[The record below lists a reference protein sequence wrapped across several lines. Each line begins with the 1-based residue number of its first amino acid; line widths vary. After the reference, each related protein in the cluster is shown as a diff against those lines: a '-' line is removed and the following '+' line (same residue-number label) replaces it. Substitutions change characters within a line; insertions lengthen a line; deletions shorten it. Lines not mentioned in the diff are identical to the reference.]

1 MSTYYPRRSFCLLK
15 VAAVAAAGAALYHVL
30 GKPHQC
36 TASGCRQPGGMGASG
51 GGPTFHVR
59 DVAREEYQQRKAE
72 VLRWKLDRLDR
83 KRQEVMVALQA
94 VQGTMTAA
102 AAETGTATVA
112 AGAAVPAPAAVRAE
126 VPPASLAAASPT
138 ALPLASPLHQEAM
151 VVLEAGQAVQGVAT
165 AASSSAGTGTL
176 AAAVQRPVPVRA
188 QVAAV
193 EPATM
198 PTESAPIALP
208 QASLAMPPQP
218 IAPGVVGALPVPGEV
233 DPTPADFTQQS

>member
-36 TASGCRQPGGMGASG
+36 TASGCRQPGGMGASE

-112 AGAAVPAPAAVRAE
+112 AAAVPAVRAE
-126 VPPASLAAASPT
+126 VPPATPAAASPT
-138 ALPLASPLHQEAM
+138 AFPLASPLHQEAM
-151 VVLEAGQAVQGVAT
+151 VVLEAGQVVQGVAT
-165 AASSSAGTGTL
+165 AASSSAGT
-176 AAAVQRPVPVRA
+176 AAAVQRPVPFRA
-188 QVAAV
+188 QVAA
-193 EPATM
+193 ATM
-198 PTESAPIALP
+198 PTASAPIALP
-208 QASLAMPPQP
+208 QASLAMPPQTT
-218 IAPGVVGALPVPGEV
+218 APGVVGALPVPGEV

>member
-1 MSTYYPRRSFCLLK
+1 MSTYYPRRGLCLLK

-36 TASGCRQPGGMGASG
+36 TASGCRQPGGMGASE

-112 AGAAVPAPAAVRAE
+112 AAVPAPAAIRAE
-126 VPPASLAAASPT
+126 VPPATLATASPT
-138 ALPLASPLHQEAM
+138 AFPLASPLHQEAM

-165 AASSSAGTGTL
+165 AASSPAGTGTL

-188 QVAAV
+188 QVAVFEA
-193 EPATM
+193 PTM
-198 PTESAPIALP
+198 PTASAPIAQP
-208 QASLAMPPQP
+208 QASLTIPPQTT
-218 IAPGVVGALPVPGEV
+218 APGAVGALPAPGEA

>member
-36 TASGCRQPGGMGASG
+36 TASGCRQPGGMGASE

-112 AGAAVPAPAAVRAE
+112 AAAVPAVRAE
-126 VPPASLAAASPT
+126 VPPATPAAASPT
-138 ALPLASPLHQEAM
+138 AFPLASPLHQEAM

-165 AASSSAGTGTL
+165 AASSSAGT
-176 AAAVQRPVPVRA
+176 AAAVQRPLPVCA
-188 QVAAV
+188 QVAPV
-193 EPATM
+193 EAPTM
-198 PTESAPIALP
+198 PTASAPIALP
-208 QASLAMPPQP
+208 QASLAMPPQTT
-218 IAPGVVGALPVPGEV
+218 APGAVGVLPVPGEV